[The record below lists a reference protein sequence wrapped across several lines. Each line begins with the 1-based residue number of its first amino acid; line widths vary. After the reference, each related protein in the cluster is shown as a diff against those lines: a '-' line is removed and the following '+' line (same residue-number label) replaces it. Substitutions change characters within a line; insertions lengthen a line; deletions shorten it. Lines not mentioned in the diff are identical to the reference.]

1 MKPRGTTKE
10 EHGLVAIL
18 DALGAANFG
27 APEVEQFL
35 NARHEVLQL
44 LHEKAED
51 LLDGPSGPQ
60 IAAAKISTFTFND
73 TIIIT
78 FRSGGQPPTLQQI
91 CSFLLVIRKFVVD
104 SLAHGILFRGS
115 VGAGRFHIN
124 DKTNTVMGEAVS
136 DAAAW
141 YEEAQWIGVHCTPRC
156 SLFIDSLLERTTKK
170 TKTQIMVDYDVP
182 LKGGKSC
189 RLKAVNWPRIFL
201 LPKINPWGTKEEP
214 RAKLL
219 ELLSTHTIPMGVEN
233 KYQNTVH
240 FFDRCMELLAA
251 YESRADS

>member
-1 MKPRGTTKE
+1 MKIRGKTKE

-27 APEVEQFL
+27 AAEVEQFL
-35 NARHEVLQL
+35 NARQKVLQL

-51 LLDGPSGPQ
+51 LLDEPSRPQ
-60 IAAAKISTFTFND
+60 LMAATISTFTFND
-73 TIIIT
+73 TIVIT
-78 FRSGGQPPTLQQI
+78 FRSGANAPTLQQV
-91 CSFLLVIRKFVVD
+91 CSFLMVIRKFVVD
-104 SLAHGILFRGS
+104 SLAHGILFRGA

-124 DKTNTVMGEAVS
+124 ESTNTVMGEAVS

-141 YEEAQWIGVHCTPRC
+141 YEEAQWIGVHCSPRC

-170 TKTQIMVDYDVP
+170 TKTQIMVDFDVP

-201 LPKINPWGTKEEP
+201 LPKINPWGSKENS

-219 ELLSTHTIPMGVEN
+219 ELLSAHTIPMGVEN
-233 KYQNTVH
+233 KYQNTIH

-251 YESRADS
+251 YESRSDA